1 MRLVVDASVAIKWMI
16 DEPDSELADR
26 LLDAGRDFVAPELL
40 IAEVISA
47 AWKQLRR
54 GGIGAAQ
61 FDDIVIRIAGG
72 PIEYRALRPL
82 ASRAAA
88 LAREL
93 DHPIYDCFYL
103 ALSESEGAPL
113 VTADRRLVEAC
124 RGRPLA
130 ARVQPLR

>member
-1 MRLVVDASVAIKWMI
+1 MTLVVDASVALKWFVGEDGSDRAVALLDSDEPLIAPALVLAEVCNAAWRSLRCREI
-16 DEPDSELADR
+16 DEAQFTEVATDLAQVFQRLVPLDR
-26 LLDAGRDFVAPELL
+26 LVR
-40 IAEVISA
+40 
-47 AWKQLRR
+47 
-54 GGIGAAQ
+54 
-61 FDDIVIRIAGG
+61 
-72 PIEYRALRPL
+72 
-82 ASRAAA
+82 RAAA

-124 RGRPLA
+124 RGRSLA